1 MMDSKYNELTSIAA
15 MMLKLKL
22 ALHLSK
28 FVQPVLAYQREKI
41 RLLIFFCVDTYTTRV
56 ESELTSIARLRD
68 LWDCIGRG
76 YTGFGRSL

>member
-1 MMDSKYNELTSIAA
+1 MDSKYNELTSIAA

-41 RLLIFFCVDTYTTRV
+41 RLLIFFCVDTYITYTT
-56 ESELTSIARLRD
+56 T
-68 LWDCIGRG
+68 
-76 YTGFGRSL
+76 